1 MRSDDK
7 LDLDCLLHR
16 QAGGRV
22 AFEKPAALGIE
33 MPLSVF
39 MRINETIE

>member
-1 MRSDDK
+1 MRFDDK

-16 QAGGRV
+16 RVGGLV